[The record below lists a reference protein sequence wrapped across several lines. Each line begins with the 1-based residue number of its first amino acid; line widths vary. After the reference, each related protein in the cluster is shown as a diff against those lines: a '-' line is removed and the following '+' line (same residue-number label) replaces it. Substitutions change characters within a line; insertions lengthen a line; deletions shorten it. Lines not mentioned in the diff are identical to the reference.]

1 MNSACGRALPEDN
14 RCKHCTPNAELTGGK
29 AVRSDDLLAQFGP
42 RLTPEEVAECIALSG
57 EPCCQACGREW
68 KDHHERCEGS
78 ANARLDPFDDRDEE
92 EDDDR
97 EPRDEYMDDEYCR
110 DCGTP
115 SHAIDNGLC
124 PMCFELTGGMGHE
137 RR

>member
-1 MNSACGRALPEDN
+1 MSDHASP
-14 RCKHCTPNAELTGGK
+14 
-29 AVRSDDLLAQFGP
+29 AV
-42 RLTPEEVAECIALSG
+42 SG
-57 EPCCQACGREW
+57 TVGAVVVR
-68 KDHHERCEGS
+68 
-78 ANARLDPFDDRDEE
+78 DPFDDEP

-124 PMCFELTGGMGHE
+124 PMCFECTGGMGHG